1 MASEG
6 NPVSGGVTL
15 LHTECEGKHS
25 YEVKGFLNYNK
36 GMFTSKGDKLLMIN
50 NINVEDLTPE
60 AFAGLLV
67 EGSPLL
73 TIHHPCK
80 TTSEECKSE
89 ELRVDKK
96 EPTLMSFS
104 LMMVRESELEAYG
117 CKEPSPSQPEWED
130 IEDDSFDDENLL
142 IVSMADTSFTL
153 VLARGCDPDNPCN
166 NCGKTNCKFN
176 EVVVLPA
183 RAEVTSGSP
192 RKLSLLNER
201 DNLYIKSFIKEKY
214 VTPYNN
220 QICLD
225 NTMSAPVTIYY
236 YKIVMGIT
244 GVPVVLN
251 FTNTDNFFSC
261 TTKHGVDTKILTV
274 TQYKK
279 QNLKTICADDPEKW
293 ALVFYMSTGADGL
306 RRFESALHSG
316 WFIYTKNLD
325 EVDIDRDA
333 QSCKPNTF
341 FILINSE
348 KRSC

>member
-60 AFAGLLV
+60 AFADLLL

-80 TTSEECKSE
+80 TKTEECESE
-89 ELRVDKK
+89 ELRVNKK
-96 EPTLMSFS
+96 EPMLMSFS

-117 CKEPSPSQPEWED
+117 SQEPSPSQPEGED
-130 IEDDSFDDENLL
+130 IEDDTFDDENLL
-142 IVSMADTSFTL
+142 IVSMVDTSFSL

-183 RAEVTSGSP
+183 SAAVTSGSP
-192 RKLSLLNER
+192 RKLCLLKQKE
-201 DNLYIKSFIKEKY
+201 NLYIKSFFTEKY
-214 VTPYNN
+214 VTPYNH

-225 NTMSAPVTIYY
+225 NTMSAPITIYSY
-236 YKIVMGIT
+236 TIT
-244 GVPVVLN
+244 MDIPGTPVVLN
-251 FTNTDNFFSC
+251 FTNTENFFRC
-261 TTKHGVDTKILTV
+261 TTKQGVDTKILTV

-279 QNLKTICADDPEKW
+279 KDLQTICADEPEKW
-293 ALVFYMSTGADGL
+293 SLVFYMSCGADNL
-306 RRFESALHSG
+306 RRFESALHRG
-316 WFIYTKNLD
+316 WFIYTKNVDQVDMQRD
-325 EVDIDRDA
+325 E
-333 QSCKPNTF
+333 QFYCKPNNF
-341 FILINSE
+341 FIIIHS
-348 KRSC
+348 